1 MNKRTNEQIRFSISA
16 FERAKEKL
24 IFILVYILFIIYI
37 IIYIINKVEFNQ
49 LDRGIWFY
57 NLFVCS
63 VCSLPVKKEAFEW
76 YGRIYQKV
84 NEIFIENS
92 EESTRLRGRILW
104 NVSSRDLD
112 KVMYLYKISK
122 VQKTFGG

>member
-1 MNKRTNEQIRFSISA
+1 MTAEFDFTICSFVRFVRSPA
-16 FERAKEKL
+16 
-24 IFILVYILFIIYI
+24 
-37 IIYIINKVEFNQ
+37 
-49 LDRGIWFY
+49 
-57 NLFVCS
+57 
-63 VCSLPVKKEAFEW
+63 KKEAFEW

-84 NEIFIENS
+84 NEIFVDFS

-122 VQKTFGG
+122 VKKTFGG